1 VSSRTY
7 RVIVRGVFDGLDDDR
22 RAWLRD
28 RAAAHDLFA
37 SAFTEEGSTTYDGAL
52 AAFSHRVVV
61 HVDAGPG
68 EEAEACTAG
77 ELSALQWLEDAGVGW
92 RRLRSTATCTDD
104 VRIRRR

>member
-1 VSSRTY
+1 MSTRTY
-7 RVIVRGVFDGLDDDR
+7 RVIVRGVLDGLDDDR

-28 RAAAHDLFA
+28 HAAEHDLFA
-37 SAFTEEGSTTYDGAL
+37 SSFTERGSTAYDGSL

-61 HVDAGPG
+61 HVDPGPG
-68 EEAEACTAG
+68 EEDDARTAG
-77 ELSALQWLEDAGVGW
+77 ELSALQWLEEVGVGA